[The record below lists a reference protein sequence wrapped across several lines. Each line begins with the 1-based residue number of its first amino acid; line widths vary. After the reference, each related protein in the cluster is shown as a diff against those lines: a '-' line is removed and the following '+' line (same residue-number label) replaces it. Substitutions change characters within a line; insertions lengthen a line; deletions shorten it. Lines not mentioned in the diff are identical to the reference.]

1 MKSLKN
7 KRRKSRKSRK
17 SRKRK
22 AGSNSVL
29 KRILNE
35 EELENQI
42 NEKKE
47 LLVTMQESINATK
60 IAIKETDKS
69 IKYLNRT
76 ITGYKKDLEKLVDIN
91 VISLTNKFIILSEIS
106 IKQLEESGQQ
116 LLIQLKQLEDYIKTI
131 NRDIIKLS
139 KKLTVRARSPEI

>member
-1 MKSLKN
+1 MKSLKDKRR
-7 KRRKSRKSRK
+7 KRRKSH
-17 SRKRK
+17 KRK
-22 AGSNSVL
+22 AASNSVL

-69 IKYLNRT
+69 IKYLNRI

-91 VISLTNKFIILSEIS
+91 VISLTNKFIILAEIS

-116 LLIQLKQLEDYIKTI
+116 RLIQLKQSEDYIKTI
-131 NRDIIKLS
+131 NMDIIKLS
-139 KKLTVRARSPEI
+139 RRLTLRARSPEI

>member
-1 MKSLKN
+1 
-7 KRRKSRKSRK
+7 
-17 SRKRK
+17 
-22 AGSNSVL
+22 
-29 KRILNE
+29 
-35 EELENQI
+35 
-42 NEKKE
+42 
-47 LLVTMQESINATK
+47 MQESINATK

-131 NRDIIKLS
+131 NMDIIKLS
-139 KKLTVRARSPEI
+139 KHLTVRARSPEI

>member
-1 MKSLKN
+1 MKSLKD
-7 KRRKSRKSRK
+7 KRRKRRK

-22 AGSNSVL
+22 AASNSVL

-47 LLVTMQESINATK
+47 LLVTMQESINQTK
-60 IAIKETDKS
+60 IKIKETDKS

-76 ITGYKKDLEKLVDIN
+76 ITEYKKDLEKPLDIN
-91 VISLTNKFIILSEIS
+91 VISLTKKFIILAEIS

-116 LLIQLKQLEDYIKTI
+116 LLILKVMLKSML
-131 NRDIIKLS
+131 N
-139 KKLTVRARSPEI
+139 KKILVIS